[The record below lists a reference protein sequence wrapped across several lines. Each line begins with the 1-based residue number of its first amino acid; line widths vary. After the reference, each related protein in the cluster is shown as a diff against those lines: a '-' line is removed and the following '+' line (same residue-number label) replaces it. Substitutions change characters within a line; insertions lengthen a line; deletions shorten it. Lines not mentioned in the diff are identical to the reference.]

1 MINARGGVNGCKVNF
16 ISFDDDFSP
25 TKKPSR
31 LALSGETKV
40 YRDKGDS
47 WQPVYRH
54 ICGSCGSPIMSKIAT
69 RLVFVRAG
77 TLDDMSM
84 LEPAME
90 VYTDHAADWVI
101 PIAGARRFGRPSA
114 GHIENIWG
122 AK

>member
-1 MINARGGVNGCKVNF
+1 MGARS
-16 ISFDDDFSP
+16 ISFRWTMASVRRRQS
-25 TKKPSR
+25 SR

-54 ICGSCGSPIMSKIAT
+54 ICGSCGSPIMSKIAA
-69 RLVFVRAG
+69 RLVFVKAG

-90 VYTDHAADWVI
+90 VDTDRAVDWVI

-114 GHIENIWG
+114 GHIENIWS